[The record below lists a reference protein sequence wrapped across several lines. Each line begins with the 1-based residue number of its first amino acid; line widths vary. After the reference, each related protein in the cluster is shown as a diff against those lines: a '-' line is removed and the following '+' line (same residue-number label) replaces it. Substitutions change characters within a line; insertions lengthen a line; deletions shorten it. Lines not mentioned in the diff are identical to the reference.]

1 MKWDEKSEEES
12 IKIGESIWA
21 QDMQKIRKSD
31 ILEEAANN
39 AILKSKPTLKQINS
53 IAEMARDDSSEE
65 AYDDFFR
72 KKEDAID
79 EIEESSL
86 KSSISGSLL
95 GTEEVKQE
103 VNELLVTEGN
113 IHHSQQYEEETKE
126 YN

>member
-39 AILKSKPTLKQINS
+39 AILKSKPTLKEINS

-65 AYDDFFR
+65 SYNDFFR

>member
-1 MKWDEKSEEES
+1 
-12 IKIGESIWA
+12 
-21 QDMQKIRKSD
+21 
-31 ILEEAANN
+31 
-39 AILKSKPTLKQINS
+39 
-53 IAEMARDDSSEE
+53 MARDDSSEE
-65 AYDDFFR
+65 SYNDFFR

>member
-31 ILEEAANN
+31 IIEEAANN